1 MDPLKVLDTLR
12 RLIYL
17 HRVDGAAPRQG
28 ATMYETD
35 CPEPYEND
43 LEEYGRREVDED
55 AAAGEYDDQ
64 EVDPEVLD
72 ATDLDQ
78 EFEPAE

>member
-1 MDPLKVLDTLR
+1 
-12 RLIYL
+12 
-17 HRVDGAAPRQG
+17 
-28 ATMYETD
+28 MYETD